1 MTRRGRFHAGGL
13 LRRFT
18 LASLVPHDDDNDKG
32 NDDNND
38 NDSDNVMIMIVK
50 IIVTKER
57 EKIDNYCD
65 FKYEI
70 RRIRNCRSG
79 QVIPIVVGAL
89 GTVSRGFRM
98 WLRQLRM
105 PYCFELLQRI
115 TVFGSGLIL

>member
-1 MTRRGRFHAGGL
+1 M
-13 LRRFT
+13 
-18 LASLVPHDDDNDKG
+18 PHDNDNG

-38 NDSDNVMIMIVK
+38 NDSDTVMIMIVI

-70 RRIRNCRSG
+70 GLIRNCRSG
-79 QVIPIVVGAL
+79 QVIPIVIDAL

-105 PYCFELLQRI
+105 PYCMELLMRI